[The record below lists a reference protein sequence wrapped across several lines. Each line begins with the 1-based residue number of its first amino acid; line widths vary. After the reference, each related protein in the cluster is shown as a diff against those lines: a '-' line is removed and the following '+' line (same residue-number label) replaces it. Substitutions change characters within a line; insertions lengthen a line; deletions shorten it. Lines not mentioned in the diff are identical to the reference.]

1 MLTLITIDLQS
12 LSRYFKEIRR
22 RFEDFKSEDL
32 GENNLEILY
41 QYTAKISKR

>member
-12 LSRYFKEIRR
+12 LSRYFKGIRR

-32 GENNLEILY
+32 RENNLEILY
-41 QYTAKISKR
+41 QYAAKINKR